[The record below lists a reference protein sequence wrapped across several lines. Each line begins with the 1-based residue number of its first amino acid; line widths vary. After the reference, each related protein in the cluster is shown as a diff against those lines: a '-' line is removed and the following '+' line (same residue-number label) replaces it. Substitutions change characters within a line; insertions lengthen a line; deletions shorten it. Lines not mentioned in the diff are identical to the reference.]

1 LEEIIPESKH
11 QPVKANPDEI
21 MNIGKTNKLYEGQAD
36 ETKKL
41 DNKEEE
47 IEEDTSNYDVWR
59 NFIIAAKRTKVDTL
73 VGEDKKV
80 FRVVF

>member
-21 MNIGKTNKLYEGQAD
+21 MNIGKTNELYEGQAD

-47 IEEDTSNYDVWR
+47 IEEDTSRNVWR
-59 NFIIAAKRTKVDTL
+59 NFITAAKRTKVDTL

-80 FRVVF
+80 IFRVVF

>member
-21 MNIGKTNKLYEGQAD
+21 MNIGKINKLYERQAD

-41 DNKEEE
+41 DDKEEE
-47 IEEDTSNYDVWR
+47 IEEDTSRNVWR
-59 NFIIAAKRTKVDTL
+59 NFITAAKRTKVDTL